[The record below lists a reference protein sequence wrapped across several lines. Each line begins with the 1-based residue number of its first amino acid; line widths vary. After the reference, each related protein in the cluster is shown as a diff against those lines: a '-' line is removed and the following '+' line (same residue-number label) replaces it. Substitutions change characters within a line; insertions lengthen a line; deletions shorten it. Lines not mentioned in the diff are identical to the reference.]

1 MHHIVVTY
9 LLSLLGCISTK
20 KVDKACVMESIEGE
34 GLELS
39 DEWSGQFSPI
49 LPYTTYYILQN
60 IIESILLG
68 VNFYKYT
75 KNLISER

>member
-49 LPYTTYYILQN
+49 LYTTN
-60 IIESILLG
+60 IIESILPG
-68 VNFYKYT
+68 VNFHKH
-75 KNLISER
+75 RRFW